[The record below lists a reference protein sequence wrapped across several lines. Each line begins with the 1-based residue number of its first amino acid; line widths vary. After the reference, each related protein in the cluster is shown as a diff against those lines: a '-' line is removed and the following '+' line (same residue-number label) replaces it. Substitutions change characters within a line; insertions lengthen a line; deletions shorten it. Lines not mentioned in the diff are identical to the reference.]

1 MKRCF
6 AILLLISLL
15 GTLLC
20 ACNANQSISITESAG
35 VPSSVESHSPVS
47 SFVESISEVA
57 PSPAPESDPPI
68 SSEIPA
74 APETYTIHLVAAV
87 QIFSEPDYDGVY
99 VQAVGQDGVY
109 TIVEESIDTDGNRWG
124 KLKSGIGWV
133 NLDEATVMEEA
144 ALTAGFTTLDLLQNR
159 EYHAC
164 MADTGEYSVLIAF
177 YPKETL
183 REFTFVSMEL
193 SGDEM
198 TVNEMLFSLDVLTP
212 EIPFVASVSFPGD
225 MTTYGVSYK
234 DADGVLHKYTAYI
247 SGRNGS
253 LVFEEQSGR

>member
-1 MKRCF
+1 M
-6 AILLLISLL
+6 
-15 GTLLC
+15 
-20 ACNANQSISITESAG
+20 
-35 VPSSVESHSPVS
+35 
-47 SFVESISEVA
+47 
-57 PSPAPESDPPI
+57 
-68 SSEIPA
+68 
-74 APETYTIHLVAAV
+74 HLAAAV
-87 QIFSEPDYDGVY
+87 QIFSKPDYDGVF
-99 VQAVGQDGVY
+99 VQAIGQDGVY
-109 TIVEESIDTDGNRWG
+109 TIVEESIDADGSRWG

-133 NLDEATVMEEA
+133 NLNEATVMEEA
-144 ALTAGFTTLDLLQNR
+144 VLTAGFTTLDLLQNQ

-183 REFTFVSMEL
+183 REFTFFSMEL
-193 SGDEM
+193 GGDEM
-198 TVNEMLFSLDVLTP
+198 TVNEMLFRLDVLTP

-253 LVFEEQSGR
+253 LVFEEQTDK